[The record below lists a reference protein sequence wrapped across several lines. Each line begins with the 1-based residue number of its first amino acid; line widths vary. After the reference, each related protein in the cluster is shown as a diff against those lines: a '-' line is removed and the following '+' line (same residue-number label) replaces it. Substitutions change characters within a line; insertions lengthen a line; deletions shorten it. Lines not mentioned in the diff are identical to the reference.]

1 MKIKGTQLFV
11 KALKE
16 EGVNTLFAYP
26 GSAVISLFDEL
37 YSQKDIRLILP
48 RHEQALVHE
57 ADGYAR
63 STGRTGVCLV
73 TSGPG
78 ATNIVTGIANA
89 NYDSVPLVCFCGQ
102 VRRDLI
108 GNDAFQEVD
117 IVGITRSIAK
127 HSMMVTDRNQLGQA
141 IKEAFYI
148 ASTGKPGPVVVDLPS
163 DMMEEA
169 GSCEYPHEVNIR
181 SYHPCSGVHI
191 GQIKRAVALLKK
203 ARRPLLLAGGG
214 IHISH
219 AEQGFTELAEHSQIP
234 VVSTIMGKGAIP
246 ADHPLYIGNLGMHGC
261 EAANHAVMECDVLC
275 SIGCRFN
282 DRITGKVDAFAPSAK
297 IIHIDIDT
305 ASISRSVKV
314 DIPVVADAG
323 LAIAELLRYV
333 KTSDTASWRLQIQR
347 LNASPAQ
354 SLTDGKLTPK
364 AIIGTIDAVFSDMI
378 VATDVGQHQM
388 WTAQYLRL
396 SPSKKLLTSGGL
408 GTMGYGLPAAVG
420 AKIGNPGRTVL
431 CITGDGGMQ
440 MNIQE
445 LATAV
450 LEELPIIILILNNGY
465 LGMVRQWQQLM
476 YSGRYSGTD
485 LKIGSHGASRQQSY
499 VPDFVAL
506 AHSYGAGGCR
516 VTSPSQLRTALEKA
530 AGEFHLPTVIECL
543 IDPQEMVYP
552 MVKSGC
558 SLDQMITG
566 PNPEKEVLS

>member
-1 MKIKGTQLFV
+1 MDIKGTQLFV
-11 KALKE
+11 KALIE
-16 EGVNTLFAYP
+16 EGVDTLFAYP

-37 YSQKDIRLILP
+37 YGQQSIRLILP

-127 HSMMVTDRNQLGQA
+127 HSMMVTERDQLGRS

-148 ASTGKPGPVVVDLPS
+148 AATGKPGPVVVDLPS
-163 DMMEEA
+163 DMMEEL
-169 GSCEYPHEVNIR
+169 GNDEYPRDVNIR
-181 SYHPCSGVHI
+181 SYHPCTGVHI
-191 GQIKRAVALLKK
+191 GQIKRAAALLKRAQK
-203 ARRPLLLAGGG
+203 PLLLAGGG

-219 AEQGFTELAEHSQIP
+219 AERAFTELAERSQIP
-234 VVSTIMGKGAIP
+234 VVSTIMGKGSIP
-246 ADHPLYIGNLGMHGC
+246 TDHPLYIGNLGMHGC

-282 DRITGKVDAFAPSAK
+282 DRITGRVEDFAPSAK

-305 ASISRSVKV
+305 ASISRNVKV
-314 DIPVVADAG
+314 DVPVVADAG

-333 KTSDTASWRLQIQR
+333 READTEDWKLQIR
-347 LNASPAQ
+347 RRTPSHTISSA
-354 SLTDGKLTPK
+354 DGKLVPK
-364 AIIGTIDAVFSDMI
+364 AIIETVNTMFPDAII
-378 VATDVGQHQM
+378 VTDVGQHQM
-388 WTAQYLRL
+388 WTAQYLQL
-396 SPSKKLLTSGGL
+396 SPSKSFLTSGGL

-420 AKIGNPGRTVL
+420 AQIGNPGRAVL

-440 MNIQE
+440 MNLQE

-450 LEELPIIILILNNGY
+450 LEELPVIILILNNGY
-465 LGMVRQWQQLM
+465 LGMGRQWQQLM
-476 YSGRYSGTD
+476 YGGRYSGTD
-485 LKIGSHGASRQQSY
+485 LKAGSQGSDRRESY
-499 VPDFVAL
+499 VPDFVSL
-506 AHSYGAGGCR
+506 AHSYGAKGCR
-516 VTSPSQLRTALEKA
+516 VTSLSQLSSALDEA
-530 AGEFHLPTVIECL
+530 ARESSLPTVVECL
-543 IDPQEMVYP
+543 IDPGEMVYP

-566 PNPEKEVLS
+566 PATDKEEAL